1 MTREETI
8 RHNVSSLSLGIQTH
22 ARGVVYMQSF
32 IVNQLEK
39 VFSTIFFWERC
50 VTSPKKTAA
59 KEATQL
65 TEYGDSGKEE
75 DLNQE
80 SSISTDRETD

>member
-1 MTREETI
+1 M
-8 RHNVSSLSLGIQTH
+8 
-22 ARGVVYMQSF
+22 
-32 IVNQLEK
+32 
-39 VFSTIFFWERC
+39 
-50 VTSPKKTAA
+50 TSPKKTAA

-65 TEYGDSGKEE
+65 LEYGDSGKEE